1 MTCIHCGGNHYSD
14 YCTGYNSSSMNKS
27 LSEISSGIDILSEFN
42 ERALDEISDKYS
54 DMLDAQDRIVESNER
69 IAEDITRAGWDVS
82 DAVNASSLVNAKG
95 YEHIGKSINE
105 AGNKA
110 FIGSI
115 VAGIG
120 SIVAGS
126 MISSALIGIGA
137 ILQYRERMEQLR
149 HKERISF
156 NEENSNAGKA
166 RRELKTA
173 ASILF
178 AGDPK
183 QAETHLKNSLNLF
196 PSSAETFRLRSI
208 IESTQEKHKE
218 AIVSLKTALK
228 LAEDN
233 NLFPSLLNIDGSIT
247 NELYERVITSSLTQL
262 SQELAITGQ
271 LNDAINYLTN
281 GVDLFPNNSDLQ
293 FQRIR
298 VLSKTNFWE
307 RNFEEYISTLVDLSP
322 KHFNI
327 LYSDLQL
334 KKKKKQVQGY
344 LKSIKSEKQIQLQ
357 NKKQALTILSE
368 GKSKQLEAFN
378 NQSRLD
384 DLSFVNIVN
393 LTDTLTKEMKKQTT
407 K

>member
-14 YCTGYNSSSMNKS
+14 YCTGYNSSSMNES
-27 LSEISSGIDILSEFN
+27 LSEISSGIDSLSEFN

-54 DMLDAQDRIVESNER
+54 DMLDAQDRIVESNDR
-69 IAEDITRAGWDVS
+69 IAGDITRAGLDVS
-82 DAVNASSLVNAKG
+82 DAVNASSIVNAKG

-115 VAGIG
+115 VAGQ
-120 SIVAGS
+120 

-149 HKERISF
+149 HKERMSF
-156 NEENSNAGKA
+156 KEENSNAGKA

-173 ASILF
+173 SSILF
-178 AGDPK
+178 AGDPT
-183 QAETHLKNSLNLF
+183 QAATHLKKSLTLF

-208 IESTQEKHKE
+208 IESKQEKHNE

-228 LAEDN
+228 LAEGN
-233 NLFPSLLNIDGSIT
+233 HLFPSLQNIDGSIT
-247 NELYERVITSSLTQL
+247 DELYEKVITSSLTQL
-262 SQELAITGQ
+262 SQEFAITGQ
-271 LNDAINYLTN
+271 LNHAIKYLSN
-281 GVDLFPNNSDLQ
+281 GVDEFPNNSDLL
-293 FQRIR
+293 FQRVR
-298 VLSKTNFWE
+298 VLSKTNLWE
-307 RNFEEYISTLVDLSP
+307 RNFEEYISAIVGLSP

-334 KKKKKQVQGY
+334 KRKEKQVQTY
-344 LKSIKSEKQIQLQ
+344 LKSIKSEKIIQLQ
-357 NKKQALTILSE
+357 NKQQALTTLSE
-368 GKSKQLEAFN
+368 GASEQLTAFN
-378 NQSRLD
+378 TQPRIED
-384 DLSFVNIVN
+384 FSFVSIVN
-393 LTDTLTKEMKKQTT
+393 LTDTLTKEIKEQTN